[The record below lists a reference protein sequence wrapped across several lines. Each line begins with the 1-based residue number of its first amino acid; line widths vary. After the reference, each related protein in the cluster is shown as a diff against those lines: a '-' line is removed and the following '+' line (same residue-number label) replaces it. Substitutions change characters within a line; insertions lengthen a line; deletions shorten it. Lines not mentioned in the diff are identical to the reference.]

1 MFGLNDKIR
10 EMAMK
15 QFSDYMKKENISE
28 VCLYTTDEGIK
39 IKESIKPDFFI
50 LNSQAEI
57 NREKMKAA
65 YIELMNKYNA
75 LIIEFNQLE
84 EAIRQEKKLY
94 SKP

>member
-1 MFGLNDKIR
+1 MFGLNDKIK

-15 QFSDYMKKENISE
+15 QFADYMKKENISQ

-39 IKESIKPDFFI
+39 IKESIQPDYFI

-65 YIELMNKYNA
+65 YIELMNKHNA
-75 LIIEFNQLE
+75 LIKEFNQLE
-84 EAIRQEKKLY
+84 INFQALKSLNK
-94 SKP
+94 